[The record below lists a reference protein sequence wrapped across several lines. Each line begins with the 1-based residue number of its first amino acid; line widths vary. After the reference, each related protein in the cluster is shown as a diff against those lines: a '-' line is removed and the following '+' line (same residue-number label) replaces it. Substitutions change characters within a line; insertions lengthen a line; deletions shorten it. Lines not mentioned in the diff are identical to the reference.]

1 MSFIIMKCF
10 YICNDYIDLR
20 VSNEQVDHENYVYD
34 YIMDATLQT
43 NGEIGIRYFDI
54 ISQLA
59 CDKKDDVSPVK
70 ILEYHFGICV
80 ERH

>member
-1 MSFIIMKCF
+1 MLHYRQMVRLVF
-10 YICNDYIDLR
+10 
-20 VSNEQVDHENYVYD
+20 
-34 YIMDATLQT
+34 
-43 NGEIGIRYFDI
+43 GIFDI